1 MGGLLHFDTQRRE
14 LVVLIACTY
23 TVCRF
28 LTCIVHQFWILILV
42 FNVQTRQ
49 IRVRRSGSQ

>member
-14 LVVLIACTY
+14 LGVLIAYTY

-49 IRVRRSGSQ
+49 SRVRRSGSQ